1 VTAAILLLAPYYLAP
16 SQMPYVR
23 YIAFAS
29 TLIVPAVLLSITRTW
44 RIVGFGF
51 KGWQARGFFFLALII
66 SSIFLFAGINFDQK
80 DGLGYTL
87 SIQFL
92 NALGEEVLFRGL
104 IFVILSQ
111 LNRSY
116 ALILG
121 GFLFGSMH
129 LLQGLMGAPWAGAL
143 QQALFTSLAGILFA
157 AVRYRTNT
165 IWTAVFLHLFLN
177 LCIIYSRL
185 PEVVDESTYFWIK
198 RGVNLLEV
206 AMGLI
211 VIFSA
216 KRMYS
221 EKLLSRGRGVVSQ
234 PASAY
239 AMEVL

>member
-44 RIVGFGF
+44 GLAGFGF
-51 KGWQARGFFFLALII
+51 KNWKDKRFFFLSLVV
-66 SSIFLFAGINFDQK
+66 SSIFLWAGVNTHQK
-80 DGLGYTL
+80 DSLGYTL

-92 NALGEEVLFRGL
+92 NAMGEEALFRGL

-116 ALILG
+116 ALIICGL
-121 GFLFGSMH
+121 LFGSMH
-129 LLQGLMGAPWAGAL
+129 LLQGLMGAPWTEAI
-143 QQALFTSLAGILFA
+143 QQALFTSMAGILFT

-177 LCIIYSRL
+177 LCIIYARL
-185 PEVVDESTYFWIK
+185 PVVVDESTYFWIK
-198 RGVNLLEV
+198 RGINLLEAV
-206 AMGLI
+206 MGLI

-216 KRMYS
+216 KRTYS
-221 EKLLSRGRGVVSQ
+221 EKLLSRAGRTAGR
-234 PASAY
+234 PEPAY
-239 AMEVL
+239 ALEVS